1 MFDTLYNAKGLGC
14 GCASPS
20 PRLGFLKIGSCGSES
35 AARDRQRD
43 QKNATINALQV
54 EKQVLADLQNG
65 EQQAQFN
72 LLKERID
79 NIAKEIPTLEAEK
92 LQLIKTR
99 DLWLTNP
106 EVAATTGMGW
116 GWFKRNITNPISRT
130 ISCTHYLDE
139 ENQLRIETEP
149 FLRELEHLR
158 GQLDAKK
165 KELSPENMKIIQDDL
180 HQRTQRRNLLL
191 AENEAL
197 KKEIEGYKAQRN
209 ARIEAERLALEQAAR
224 DREAAAQKALDD
236 EQKGKSNK
244 KLLLFGAAAVAV
256 VLLLK
261 GKGKKSKTTIN
272 VNK

>member
-180 HQRTQRRNLLL
+180 HQRTQRRDLLL

-224 DREAAAQKALDD
+224 DRELAAQKALE
-236 EQKGKSNK
+236 EQQQPKGGVGKIFVIGAII
-244 KLLLFGAAAVAV
+244 FGG

-261 GKGKKSKTTIN
+261 GGKSKTTIN